1 MLVTAMVDENVTED
15 LIPEEMKQRMVVGGA
30 DRIAEQIKTKV
41 FDAGI
46 DGVIMNL
53 PTSIQ
58 GYQPGHIT
66 ALGAALK
73 PLVTV

>member
-1 MLVTAMVDENVTED
+1 LAVTVMVDENATPDVISD
-15 LIPEEMKQRMVVGGA
+15 EMKQGMVVGGA
-30 DRIAEQIKTKV
+30 DAVAEQLKAKV

-66 ALGAALK
+66 ALGEALK
-73 PLVTV
+73 PLVSA